1 MAHYKLTSANKAYLR
16 HLLAPTDPIDEKS
29 ALLPLAAV
37 QAVITTPEE
46 PGIYHHIIM
55 GFLDTITESAQ
66 ELLNAQWRNSIFRYQ
81 KLIVYVTFYLLALS
95 SLIYTLY
102 WGFKE
107 RSTEFEYKN
116 LSAIPIFPPNTTHPH
131 YDPAPTISD
140 YDDAHQIAQV
150 LGTV

>member
-66 ELLNAQWRNSIFRYQ
+66 ELLNARTRRIVFKYRDSMACLIFN
-81 KLIVYVTFYLLALS
+81 LLLLS
-95 SLIYTLY
+95 GLTYTV
-102 WGFKE
+102 W
-107 RSTEFEYKN
+107 
-116 LSAIPIFPPNTTHPH
+116 
-131 YDPAPTISD
+131 
-140 YDDAHQIAQV
+140 
-150 LGTV
+150 